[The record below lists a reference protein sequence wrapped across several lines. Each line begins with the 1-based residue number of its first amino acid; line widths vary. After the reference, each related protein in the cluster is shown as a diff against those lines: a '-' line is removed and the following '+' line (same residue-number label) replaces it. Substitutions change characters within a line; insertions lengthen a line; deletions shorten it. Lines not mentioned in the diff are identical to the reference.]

1 MLQTRGNKITW
12 LGHAAFRIDTPSGKV
27 ILVDPWIL
35 TNPLCPEA
43 NKKFERVDTMLIT
56 HGHFDHIA
64 DAVELGKK
72 YKPQVVGIYELCA
85 WLESKGVPNT
95 NAMNKGGTQKV
106 SELEVTMVNAVHSC
120 GILDGDRIVY
130 GGEACGYV
138 LRLPGGLTIY
148 HAGDT
153 ALFGDMKLIAELYAP
168 DVALLP
174 IGDHF
179 TMGPREA
186 AMAIRFLN
194 VRHVIPMHFGTFPP
208 LVGRPEQVREP
219 KDISGLEI
227 HVLKPG
233 ESLGE
238 ASSHVAAQTAG
249 ANMPG
254 ILEHYSR
261 KISLKPASCARSSVC
276 GHGTLRERA
285 RHRHHRAGLRA
296 AAILDGANFRSQEN
310 F

>member
-1 MLQTRGNKITW
+1 MLHTRGNIITW

-43 NKKFERVDTMLIT
+43 NKKFEHVDTMLVT

-72 YKPQVVGIYELCA
+72 FKPQVVGIYELCA
-85 WLESKGVPNT
+85 WLESKGVSNT

-106 SELEVTMVNAVHSC
+106 DEIEVTMVNAIHSC
-120 GILDGDRIVY
+120 GILDGDHIVY

-153 ALFGDMKLIAELYAP
+153 ALFSDMKLIGELYKP

-174 IGDHF
+174 IGDRF

-186 AMAIRFLN
+186 AYAIRFLG
-194 VRHVIPMHFGTFPP
+194 VKHVVPMHYATFPF
-208 LVGRPEQVREP
+208 LTGTPEALQAEA
-219 KDISGLEI
+219 KDIAGLQI
-227 HVLKPG
+227 HTLQPG
-233 ESLGE
+233 ESL
-238 ASSHVAAQTAG
+238 
-249 ANMPG
+249 
-254 ILEHYSR
+254 
-261 KISLKPASCARSSVC
+261 
-276 GHGTLRERA
+276 
-285 RHRHHRAGLRA
+285 
-296 AAILDGANFRSQEN
+296 
-310 F
+310 